1 VTPHGG
7 PGAPHPAKP
16 RPRTTIGARE
26 VRTFGITVI
35 GLLLVAAVA
44 WALYSLWYFWPHTP
58 ARDTRFVYFGWHLL
72 LTPDQQFFLIVSLA
86 GALGGLLHSLRSLS
100 TYVGERY
107 LFRSWLLYYL
117 ALPLVGAVL
126 STIAYIV
133 LRAGLLPG
141 GASESQPDPYGI
153 GGISALVGLFSAQT
167 VEKLRLVF
175 STLFSNAP
183 ENADSVS
190 DLATATE
197 GEPGD
202 PAIQPVVSAIA
213 PPSGPAGTEV
223 TVIGSNLAGVTGVAF
238 AGVDAAALA
247 VTSDHQ
253 LTAVV
258 PPAAGTGP
266 LTLSGQAQLTT
277 VQLFTVT
284 PAGGGTAA

>member
-1 VTPHGG
+1 M
-7 PGAPHPAKP
+7 
-16 RPRTTIGARE
+16 
-26 VRTFGITVI
+26 
-35 GLLLVAAVA
+35 LLVAAVA

-58 ARDTRFVYFGWHLL
+58 AHQARFVYFGWHLL
-72 LTPDQQFFLIVSLA
+72 LTPDQQFFLTVALA

-126 STIAYIV
+126 ATIAYIV

-141 GASESQPDPYGI
+141 GASDAQPDPYGI
-153 GGISALVGLFSAQT
+153 AGISALVGLFSAQT
-167 VEKLRLVF
+167 VEKLRVVF

-190 DLATATE
+190 DLTPATE

-202 PAIQPVVSAIA
+202 PAVQPVVNAIA
-213 PPSGPAGTEV
+213 PPSGPAGTAV
-223 TVIGSNLAGVTGVAF
+223 TVVGRNLAGVTGVAF
-238 AGVDAAALA
+238 AGVDAASLA
-247 VTSDHQ
+247 VMSDHQ

-258 PPAAGTGP
+258 PPAAASGP
-266 LTLSGQAQLTT
+266 LTLSGLGSLTT

-284 PAGGGTAA
+284 ATAG